1 MTPSPPPMSPSC
13 PTMGDTRTDRV
24 VVHSRPQREAPA
36 RRCPRSELRAASA
49 SLIPLNEAQSPIV
62 PAPGGAYQGATPT
75 RRSLPAVPPRTR
87 LQCRECT
94 CTLRLCTPTKLQRAM
109 R

>member
-24 VVHSRPQREAPA
+24 VVHSRPQREAPP
-36 RRCPRSELRAASA
+36 RRCPRLELRAASA

-62 PAPGGAYQGATPT
+62 PAPGGA
-75 RRSLPAVPPRTR
+75 
-87 LQCRECT
+87 
-94 CTLRLCTPTKLQRAM
+94 
-109 R
+109 